1 MNIIQF
7 ELKNVL
13 KNKVNFIVMA
23 ILFIIIL
30 LPSFIN
36 RAEPFPKLAQFQMAL
51 ENNQNAINNLKDKPA
66 AATTVTDLQESSE
79 YLESLI
85 AALQV
90 ENHAEALEYEYKYEL
105 KNLEDM
111 EAGKLVGQPIIEQEK
126 VVAELEFLYVN
137 NKSKVNENLLHALPL
152 ANFLKVILSGVVSSM
167 LFLIPLSL
175 LISNIVSY
183 EKRKDKTNLI
193 NLFPNSLTNTAVKRY
208 VVYLGFTIFSF
219 LLPLIIASI
228 IVAFRNGLGDF
239 SYPVAYISQ
248 NSFINIMPISIFIT
262 KNIVMLFLWAIL
274 LTSISFLISL
284 LTKNTLLNSVI
295 LLGLIFLSQYGLIN
309 TSALESVLGYLPT
322 SYVDF
327 QNVILGG
334 SGYLPLASNAIT
346 FENGM
351 LTILCFSFIVLSL
364 SYLRL
369 TLKKRF

>member
-1 MNIIQF
+1 
-7 ELKNVL
+7 
-13 KNKVNFIVMA
+13 
-23 ILFIIIL
+23 
-30 LPSFIN
+30 
-36 RAEPFPKLAQFQMAL
+36 
-51 ENNQNAINNLKDKPA
+51 
-66 AATTVTDLQESSE
+66 
-79 YLESLI
+79 
-85 AALQV
+85 
-90 ENHAEALEYEYKYEL
+90 
-105 KNLEDM
+105 
-111 EAGKLVGQPIIEQEK
+111 
-126 VVAELEFLYVN
+126 
-137 NKSKVNENLLHALPL
+137 
-152 ANFLKVILSGVVSSM
+152 
-167 LFLIPLSL
+167 
-175 LISNIVSY
+175 
-183 EKRKDKTNLI
+183 
-193 NLFPNSLTNTAVKRY
+193 
-208 VVYLGFTIFSF
+208 
-219 LLPLIIASI
+219 
-228 IVAFRNGLGDF
+228 
-239 SYPVAYISQ
+239 
-248 NSFINIMPISIFIT
+248 MPISIFIT